1 MGFLDQISKT
11 LTQGVDRAKFEAEK
25 FQKTTRL
32 QGEVNEFRRQMEA
45 KLIELGQRAYDLQRA
60 GQINVP
66 SIAEMASAV
75 DQLRAALVVRE
86 EELKQSQAEQWID
99 PVTGAG
105 APPPASQ
112 QVPISYESPSAP
124 TPPAAAPYTPPAPP
138 VVPPAAASQPAQ
150 KACGNCGF
158 QMPSSAMFCPNC
170 GNRVA

>member
-11 LTQGVDRAKFEAEK
+11 LSQGVDRAKFEAEK

-66 SIAEMASAV
+66 SIAELAAAV
-75 DQLRAALVVRE
+75 DQLRATLVARE
-86 EELKQSQAEQWID
+86 EELKLAQAEQW
-99 PVTGAG
+99 PE
-105 APPPASQ
+105 PPASAPAPSLGQ
-112 QVPISYESPSAP
+112 QVPISYE
-124 TPPAAAPYTPPAPP
+124 PPAASPAPAP
-138 VVPPAAASQPAQ
+138 GPTVAPPQQPQAAE
-150 KACGNCGF
+150 KTCGNCGF
-158 QMPSSAMFCPNC
+158 QMPTSAMFCPNC